1 MPDAHD
7 ASFGKTKRTLGI
19 RRLSKNPCWGAPLTA
34 SKKMTC
40 DQCRIDCYM
49 KNLENAAR
57 KSVQLY
63 NLLIDAAWE
72 DIIKKDNTITWND
85 WEPEIIQPCLLLEKV
100 IYVVDEIAGGDFD
113 PIRDCE
119 HADGHY
125 LNEDAVVDDIME
137 TLGEYELIN
146 PNDLGALFKA
156 NTPEPHMPGISTSA
170 PLGMK
175 MKYANIKKHHIGRF
189 PVGALCRVH
198 GGCTSGLSRYTANAE
213 DYMCAVAA
221 QPIRR
226 NCLRSTAWSN
236 CLLDLP

>member
-7 ASFGKTKRTLGI
+7 ASFGKTKRILGI
-19 RRLSKNPCWGAPLTA
+19 RRLSKNPSWGAPLTF
-34 SKKMTC
+34 SKKTTC

-72 DIIKKDNTITWND
+72 DINNTWEDNTITWD
-85 WEPEIIQPCLLLEKV
+85 EWQPEIMQPRLLEKV

-170 PLGMK
+170 PFGMK
-175 MKYANIKKHHIGRF
+175 MKYANIKQHAKAKGHAINF
-189 PVGALCRVH
+189 
-198 GGCTSGLSRYTANAE
+198 E
-213 DYMCAVAA
+213 D
-221 QPIRR
+221 
-226 NCLRSTAWSN
+226 
-236 CLLDLP
+236 DDE